1 MTAMPQASGQGL
13 VGYFGYGSL
22 VNRAT
27 LRTDYV
33 DIVPARLIGYRRGW
47 RSRPDMPGFP
57 AALLTVRP
65 DAGVIC
71 DGVLVIDRAENL
83 AAVDAREAR
92 YIRRTIDRTQVE
104 SPGGVPD
111 GLPLY
116 VYTADEALP
125 PHAEPPRIL
134 RSYLDAVMQG
144 FLALHGEDGLRRFIA
159 ETENF
164 DIPVHEDRDRP
175 TYPRAVSLTPAEV
188 DLFDRLLAE
197 RGGMR
202 FPGSI
207 NRHQGLE

>member
-1 MTAMPQASGQGL
+1 M
-13 VGYFGYGSL
+13 
-22 VNRAT
+22 
-27 LRTDYV
+27 
-33 DIVPARLIGYRRGW
+33 
-47 RSRPDMPGFP
+47 
-57 AALLTVRP
+57 
-65 DAGVIC
+65 IC
-71 DGVLVIDRAENL
+71 DGVLVVDRAENL

-92 YIRRTIDRTQVE
+92 YIRRAIDRAQVE
-104 SPGGVPD
+104 LLGGVPD

-159 ETENF
+159 ETESF

-175 TYPRAVSLTPAEV
+175 TYPRAVSLTPSEV
-188 DLFDRLLAE
+188 DLFDRLLSE

-202 FPGSI
+202 FPG
-207 NRHQGLE
+207 